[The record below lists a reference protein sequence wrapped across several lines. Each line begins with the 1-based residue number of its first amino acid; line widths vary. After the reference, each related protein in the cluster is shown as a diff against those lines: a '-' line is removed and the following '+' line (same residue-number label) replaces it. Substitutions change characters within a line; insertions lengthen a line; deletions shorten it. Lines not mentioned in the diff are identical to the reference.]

1 MHFHLPK
8 PLHGWREFA
17 GEVGIIV
24 VGVLIALGAEQ
35 VVEEIHWN
43 REVAGAREALGYEIA
58 DSVGQGYER
67 EHIYQCVERRLDLL
81 AAIVDKAG
89 ETGRL
94 PPLGSPASTPFRS
107 WVDATWRTT
116 MAGDAASHFGRRELD
131 IYGVVYV
138 FIQYLQQLSPRELT
152 VWSRLDSVAGPGR
165 AIASAEVQSLRYD
178 IAEARLLNRMT
189 TVAGIRLR
197 QAADSAGIHYDHAV
211 VEGYSK
217 TPSSAFPMCTPMNS
231 SPPANYGVA
240 PLEKSV
246 ANTRTQPLV
255 LPK

>member
-8 PLHGWREFA
+8 PLHGWREFI

-24 VGVLIALGAEQ
+24 IGVLIALGAEQ
-35 VVEEIHWN
+35 VVESWHWN

-67 EHIYQCVERRLDLL
+67 EHIYSCVEQRLDLL

-94 PPLGSPASTPFRS
+94 PPLGSPGSTPFRS

-116 MAGDAASHFGRRELD
+116 MAGQAASHFGRRELD
-131 IYGVVYV
+131 VYGAIYV
-138 FIQYLQQLSPRELT
+138 FVQYLQQLSPRELT
-152 VWSRLDSVAGPGR
+152 VWSRLDSVAGRGR
-165 AIASAEVQSLRYD
+165 AIAPAEVQSLRYD

-189 TVAGIRLR
+189 TVAGIRMR
-197 QAADSAGIHYDHAV
+197 QAANSARIPYDNYV
-211 VEGYSK
+211 VHGYSRR
-217 TPSSAFPMCTPMNS
+217 PNSYYPICTPMRS
-231 SPPANYGVA
+231 APPAHYGAA
-240 PLEKSV
+240 PLEESV
-246 ANTRTQPLV
+246 NNTRTQPLV